1 MRSHALYGEEKAELA
16 PLLMPQILYNNLA
29 AQMEEDLHAG
39 SLMSAEHRLPCSEIH
54 APKDTAIY
62 LCLDE

>member
-16 PLLMPQILYNNLA
+16 PLLMPQISYNNSA
-29 AQMEEDLHAG
+29 AQMEEDLCAG
-39 SLMSAEHRLPCSEIH
+39 SLMSAEHCLPHSEIH
-54 APKDTAIY
+54 MPKDTAIH